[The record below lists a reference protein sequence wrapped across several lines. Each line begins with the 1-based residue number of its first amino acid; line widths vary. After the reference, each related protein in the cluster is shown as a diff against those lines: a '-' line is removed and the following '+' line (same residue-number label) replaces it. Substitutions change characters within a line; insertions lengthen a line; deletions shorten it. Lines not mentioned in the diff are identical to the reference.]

1 MVVVVVV
8 VVVDGVLWL
17 SAELA
22 VTSGGGK
29 STISH
34 VVWFIDLE
42 KKFDDKSH
50 DLPAHQFQPQQRR

>member
-1 MVVVVVV
+1 MAVVVVGIAVVVVVVVV

-29 STISH
+29 SH
-34 VVWFIDLE
+34 
-42 KKFDDKSH
+42 
-50 DLPAHQFQPQQRR
+50 HQNEQLNI

>member
-22 VTSGGGK
+22 VTSSGG
-29 STISH
+29 TSH

-42 KKFDDKSH
+42 WGGAFIS
-50 DLPAHQFQPQQRR
+50 